1 MTELKFKI
9 GKEELKA
16 VLEEEKAPL
25 TCEFFKKMLP
35 IKNKIIHVRWS
46 GEAVWIPYGDTK
58 TGLPPENAT
67 TYPKVGEMVLYPGG
81 VSETEMML
89 AYGCCHFGSKAGELA
104 GNHFLTITE
113 GKEKLMDIGR
123 GILYNGAETVEIYN
137 INVCTHSKTCPPDSE
152 IISGFS
158 TIL

>member
-1 MTELKFKI
+1 MTELKVKI

-81 VSETEMML
+81 VSETEIML

-104 GNHFLTITE
+104 GNHFLTVTE

-123 GILYNGAETVEIYN
+123 EILYNGAETVEI
-137 INVCTHSKTCPPDSE
+137 S
-152 IISGFS
+152 
-158 TIL
+158 IL

>member
-58 TGLPPENAT
+58 QDFLL
-67 TYPKVGEMVLYPGG
+67 KMQRHIRK
-81 VSETEMML
+81 SEKWFCIP
-89 AYGCCHFGSKAGELA
+89 A
-104 GNHFLTITE
+104 
-113 GKEKLMDIGR
+113 
-123 GILYNGAETVEIYN
+123 V
-137 INVCTHSKTCPPDSE
+137 
-152 IISGFS
+152 
-158 TIL
+158 

>member
-1 MTELKFKI
+1 
-9 GKEELKA
+9 
-16 VLEEEKAPL
+16 
-25 TCEFFKKMLP
+25 MLP

-89 AYGCCHFGSKAGELA
+89 AYGCCHFEVKPVSLQAIIFDY
-104 GNHFLTITE
+104 N
-113 GKEKLMDIGR
+113 R
-123 GILYNGAETVEIYN
+123 G
-137 INVCTHSKTCPPDSE
+137 
-152 IISGFS
+152 
-158 TIL
+158 

>member
-67 TYPKVGEMVLYPGG
+67 TYPKVGEMVL
-81 VSETEMML
+81 
-89 AYGCCHFGSKAGELA
+89 
-104 GNHFLTITE
+104 
-113 GKEKLMDIGR
+113 
-123 GILYNGAETVEIYN
+123 
-137 INVCTHSKTCPPDSE
+137 
-152 IISGFS
+152 
-158 TIL
+158 